1 MKKFLVFVLVTG
13 SAVVAAERYGLL
25 PYQDRLAELLPV
37 DKRPTAAFQNFA
49 NAMVRGDMDVVGR
62 LAETESVREQA
73 SETYLALRGVVRD
86 VHRVAYRLDDDDE
99 DSAPEERH
107 VTLSV
112 SHTMTIDAVGTLSS
126 FGTMACG
133 GKYAATMTETATGWK
148 VSSFTV
154 KSSDTRPDE
163 PRLVIRHP
171 NSDAEWPCAES
182 TWTNFADSWK
192 DKTLGWFRTLY
203 AALT

>member
-1 MKKFLVFVLVTG
+1 MKKFLVFVVVTG

-49 NAMVRGDMDVVGR
+49 TAMLRGDMDVVGR

-86 VHRVAYRLDDDDE
+86 VHWVAYRLDAE
-99 DSAPEERH
+99 DSAPAEAQ

-126 FGTMACG
+126 FGTMACE
-133 GKYAATMTETATGWK
+133 GKYAATMTETAAGWA

-163 PRLVIRHP
+163 PRMVIRHP
-171 NSDAEWPCAES
+171 NSDTEWPCAES
-182 TWTNFADSWK
+182 TWTDFADSWK
-192 DKTLGWFRTLY
+192 DKVLGWAGFTGS
-203 AALT
+203 